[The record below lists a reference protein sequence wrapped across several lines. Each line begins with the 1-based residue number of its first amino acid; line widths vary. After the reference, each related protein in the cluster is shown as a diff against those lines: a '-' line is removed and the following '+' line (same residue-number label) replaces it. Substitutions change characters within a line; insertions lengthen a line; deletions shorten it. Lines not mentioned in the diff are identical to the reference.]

1 MDISSMALRT
11 VVRGGRIVTMDGDI
25 RADLVIDDHQIVAM
39 LADSSGVEGDT
50 DIDAT
55 DLLILPG
62 MVETWFPAPWMHDIN
77 AGDLPHFLQT
87 AAMAGGLT
95 SIAAEPGDAPT
106 DVGTPS
112 HLSLDAAIWLPV
124 DADTLPTSQQIDR
137 MKRVGMIGVSTSLI
151 GEHGLTDAELYQLMR
166 VLAEHGLPLAI
177 QPLHGEISPRDPISE
192 SLVTS
197 MLMLMA
203 EATGGWV
210 HLHGITTADAV
221 RIAIAARD
229 RGVSVTMS
237 VPALYLAVTAES
249 GRALRVRPPF
259 RTQHDIEELW
269 SYILAEQV
277 DCVSVTPF
285 RGGENG
291 EILTDAQTALSL
303 FWHEAVT
310 RRGMSPSQAV
320 RMLAT
325 NPAQI
330 LGIFPQKGSLRIGSD
345 ADLLLFDPEATW
357 TVTNEDALDGTGLS
371 PIHGSELTGFI
382 VRVLSHGRT
391 VYDAVHHHD
400 DSLVI
405 PGTGKLLHRL

>member
-11 VVRGGRIVTMDGDI
+11 VVRGGRIVTMDGDMH
-25 RADLVIDDHQIVAM
+25 ADLVIDDHSIVAM
-39 LADSSGVEGDT
+39 LADSSGVEGDNV
-50 DIDAT
+50 IDAT

-62 MVETWFPAPWMHDIN
+62 MVETWFPAPWMHDID
-77 AGDLPHFLQT
+77 AGELPHLLQT
-87 AAMAGGLT
+87 AMLAGGLT
-95 SIAAEPGDAPT
+95 SVAAEPGDAPA

-124 DADTLPTSQQIDR
+124 DADSLPTSQQIGR
-137 MKRVGMIGVSTSLI
+137 MKRVGMIGVSTTLM
-151 GEHGLTDAELYQLMR
+151 GERGLTDAELYELMQ
-166 VLAEHGLPLAI
+166 VLAAHGLPLAI
-177 QPLHGEISPRDPISE
+177 QPLHRDISPRDPLSE

-197 MLMLMA
+197 TLMLMA
-203 EATGGWV
+203 ESTGAWI
-210 HLHGITTADAV
+210 HLHGMTTADAV
-221 RIAIAARD
+221 RIAIYGRD

-259 RTQHDIEELW
+259 RTRKDIEELW
-269 SYILAEQV
+269 GFILAEQV

-285 RGGENG
+285 RSGENG
-291 EILTDAQTALSL
+291 EIMTDAQTALSL
-303 FWHEAVT
+303 FWHEAVS
-310 RRGMSPSQAV
+310 RRGMSTSQAV

-330 LGIFPQKGSLRIGSD
+330 LGVFPQKGSLRIGSD
-345 ADLLLFDPEATW
+345 ADLILFDPESTW
-357 TVTNEDALDGTGLS
+357 TAANEDALDGTGLS

-391 VYDAVHHHD
+391 VYDAEHHED

-405 PGTGKLLHRL
+405 PGTGKLLHRI

>member
-39 LADSSGVEGDT
+39 LADSGGVEGDT
-50 DIDAT
+50 SIDAT

-62 MVETWFPAPWMHDIN
+62 MVETWFPAAWLHDID
-77 AGDLPHFLQT
+77 AGELPHRVQT
-87 AAMAGGLT
+87 AALAGGLT
-95 SIAAEPGDAPT
+95 TIAAEPGEVPS

-112 HLSLDAAIWLPV
+112 HLSLDAALWLPV
-124 DADTLPTSQQIDR
+124 TAESLPTSQQIGR
-137 MKRVGMIGVSTSLI
+137 MQRVGMIGISTTLV
-151 GEHGLTDAELYQLMR
+151 GEHGLTDAELYQLMQ

-192 SLVTS
+192 SLVTNT
-197 MLMLMA
+197 LMVMA
-203 EATGGWV
+203 ESTGAWV

-221 RIAIAARD
+221 RTAIAARD

-237 VPALYLAVTAES
+237 VPALYLAVAAES
-249 GRALRVRPPF
+249 GRSLRVRPPF
-259 RTQHDIEELW
+259 RSQRDVDELW
-269 SYILAEQV
+269 AYILAEQV
-277 DCVSVTPF
+277 DCVSVTPI
-285 RGGENG
+285 RGSENG
-291 EILTDAQTALSL
+291 EIVTDAQTALSL
-303 FWHEAVT
+303 FWHEAVA
-310 RRGMSPSQAV
+310 RRGMSASQAV

-330 LGIFPQKGSLRIGSD
+330 LGVFPAKGGLRIGSD
-345 ADLLLFDPEATW
+345 ADLVLFDPEATW
-357 TVTNEDALDGTGLS
+357 TATNEDALDGTGLC

-382 VRVLSHGRT
+382 ARVLCNGRT
-391 VYDAVHHHD
+391 VYDAEHHED

>member
-1 MDISSMALRT
+1 MDVSSMALRT

-39 LADSSGVEGDT
+39 LADASGVEGDT
-50 DIDAT
+50 DIDAS

-62 MVETWFPAPWMHDIN
+62 MVETWFPAPWMHDID
-77 AGDLPHFLQT
+77 AGDKPHLLQT

-95 SIAAEPGDAPT
+95 SIAAEPGDTPG

-124 DADTLPTSQQIDR
+124 TAENLPTSQQIGR
-137 MKRVGMIGVSTSLI
+137 MKRVGMIGVSTSLL
-151 GEHGLTDAELYQLMR
+151 GEHGLTDAELYQLMQ

-177 QPLHGEISPRDPISE
+177 QPLHGEISVRDPISE

-203 EATGGWV
+203 ESTGAWI

-229 RGVSVTMS
+229 RGVNVTIS
-237 VPALYLAVTAES
+237 VPALYLAIAAES

-259 RTQHDIEELW
+259 RPQSDVDELW
-269 SYILAEQV
+269 NYILAEQV
-277 DCVSVTPF
+277 DCVSVTPL
-285 RGGENG
+285 RSGENG
-291 EILTDAQTALSL
+291 GHVTDAQTALSL

-310 RRGMSPSQAV
+310 RRGMSYSQAV

-330 LGIFPQKGSLRIGSD
+330 LGVFPQKGALRIGSD
-345 ADLLLFDPEATW
+345 ADLLLFDPEGTW
-357 TVTNEDALDGTGLS
+357 TATNDDALDGSKLS
-371 PIHGSELTGFI
+371 PIHDTDLTGFI

-391 VYDAVHHHD
+391 VYDAEHHHD

-405 PGTGKLLHRL
+405 PGTGKLLHRI

>member
-11 VVRGGRIVTMDGDI
+11 VVRGGRIITMDGDI

-39 LADSSGVEGDT
+39 LADASGVEGDT

-77 AGDLPHFLQT
+77 AGDVAHKLQT
-87 AAMAGGLT
+87 ASLAGGLT
-95 SIAAEPGDAPT
+95 SIAAEPGTTPD

-112 HLSLDAAIWLPV
+112 HLSLDTAIWLPI
-124 DADTLPTSQQIDR
+124 DSQTLPTSQQIGR
-137 MKRVGMIGVSTSLI
+137 MKRVGMIGVSTTLL
-151 GEHGLTDAELYQLMR
+151 GQHGLTDAELYQLMQ

-177 QPLHGEISPRDPISE
+177 QPLHGEISSRNPLSE

-203 EATGGWV
+203 EESGAWV
-210 HLHGITTADAV
+210 HLHGITTAESV

-229 RGVSVTMS
+229 RGVGVTMS

-259 RTQHDIEELW
+259 RSQQDIEELW
-269 SYILAEQV
+269 TYILAEQV
-277 DCVSVTPF
+277 DCVGVTPF
-285 RGGENG
+285 RSGENG
-291 EILTDAQTALSL
+291 ALATDAQTTLSL
-303 FWHEAVT
+303 FWHEAVS
-310 RRGMSPSQAV
+310 RRGMSASQAV

-330 LGIFPQKGSLRIGSD
+330 LGVFPQKGALRIGSD
-345 ADLLLFDPEATW
+345 ADLVLFDPEATW
-357 TVTNEDALDGTGLS
+357 TATNDDALDGTGLS
-371 PIHGSELTGFI
+371 PIHGSELTGLI
-382 VRVLSHGRT
+382 VRVMSHGRT
-391 VYDAVHHHD
+391 VYDAEHHED

-405 PGTGKLLHRL
+405 PGTGKLLHRT

>member
-11 VVRGGRIVTMDGDI
+11 VVRGGRIITMDGDI

-39 LADSSGVEGDT
+39 LADASGVEGDT

-77 AGDLPHFLQT
+77 AGDVAHKLQT
-87 AAMAGGLT
+87 ASLAGGLT
-95 SIAAEPGDAPT
+95 SIAAEPGTTPD

-112 HLSLDAAIWLPV
+112 HLSLDTAIWLPI
-124 DADTLPTSQQIDR
+124 DAQTLPTSQQIGR
-137 MKRVGMIGVSTSLI
+137 MKRVGMIGVSTTLL
-151 GEHGLTDAELYQLMR
+151 GQHGLTDAELYQLMQ

-177 QPLHGEISPRDPISE
+177 QPLHGEISSRNPLSE

-203 EATGGWV
+203 EESGAWV
-210 HLHGITTADAV
+210 HLHGITTAESV

-229 RGVSVTMS
+229 RGVGVTMS

-259 RTQHDIEELW
+259 RSQQDIEELW
-269 SYILAEQV
+269 TYILAEQV
-277 DCVSVTPF
+277 DCVGVTPF
-285 RGGENG
+285 RSGENG
-291 EILTDAQTALSL
+291 ALATDAQTTLSL
-303 FWHEAVT
+303 FWHEAVS
-310 RRGMSPSQAV
+310 RRGMSASQAV

-330 LGIFPQKGSLRIGSD
+330 LGVFPQKGALRIGSD
-345 ADLLLFDPEATW
+345 ADLVLFDPEATW
-357 TVTNEDALDGTGLS
+357 TATNDDALDGTGLS
-371 PIHGSELTGFI
+371 PIHGSELTGLI
-382 VRVLSHGRT
+382 VRVMSHGRT
-391 VYDAVHHHD
+391 VYDAEHHED

-405 PGTGKLLHRL
+405 PGTGKLLHRT

>member
-1 MDISSMALRT
+1 MDVSSMALRT

-39 LADSSGVEGDT
+39 LADASGVDGDT

-77 AGDLPHFLQT
+77 AGETPHLVQT
-87 AAMAGGLT
+87 AALAGGLT
-95 SIAAEPGDAPT
+95 SIAAEPGDTPG

-112 HLSLDAAIWLPV
+112 HLSVDAAIWLPV
-124 DADTLPTSQQIDR
+124 NAENLPTSQQIGR
-137 MKRVGMIGVSTSLI
+137 MKRVGMIGVSTSLL
-151 GEHGLTDAELYQLMR
+151 GEQGLTDAELYQLMK
-166 VLAEHGLPLAI
+166 VLAEHSLPLAI
-177 QPLHGEISPRDPISE
+177 QPLHGEISLRDPLSE

-203 EATGGWV
+203 ESTGAWV

-229 RGVSVTMS
+229 RGVNVTIS
-237 VPALYLAVTAES
+237 VPALYLAIAAES

-259 RTQHDIEELW
+259 RSQSDVDELW
-269 SYILAEQV
+269 NYILAEQV
-277 DCVSVTPF
+277 DCVSVTPM
-285 RGGENG
+285 RSGENG
-291 EILTDAQTALSL
+291 DFVTDAQTALSL

-310 RRGMSPSQAV
+310 RRGMSSSQAV

-330 LGIFPQKGSLRIGSD
+330 LGIFPQKGALRIGSD
-345 ADLLLFDPEATW
+345 ADLLLFDPEGTW
-357 TVTNEDALDGTGLS
+357 TATNDDALDGSDLS
-371 PIHGSELTGFI
+371 PIHGTDLTGFI

-391 VYDAVHHHD
+391 VYDAEHHHD

-405 PGTGKLLHRL
+405 PGTGKLLHRI

>member
-11 VVRGGRIVTMDGDI
+11 VVRGGRIITMDGDI

-55 DLLILPG
+55 DLLLLPG
-62 MVETWFPAPWMHDIN
+62 MVETWFPAPWLHDID
-77 AGDLPHFLQT
+77 AGSQAHLIQ
-87 AAMAGGLT
+87 AAAVAGGLT
-95 SIAAEPGDAPT
+95 SMAAEPGNAPA

-124 DADTLPTSQQIDR
+124 DANSLPTSHQISR
-137 MKRVGMIGVSTSLI
+137 MKRVGMIGVSTTLI
-151 GEHGLTDAELYQLMR
+151 GEHGLTDAELYQLMQA
-166 VLAEHGLPLAI
+166 LAEHGLPLAI

-203 EATGGWV
+203 EATSAWV
-210 HLHGITTADAV
+210 HLHGITTANAV
-221 RIAIAARD
+221 RTAVAARD

-237 VPALYLAVTAES
+237 VPALYLAVAAES

-259 RTQHDIEELW
+259 RTQNDVDELW

-277 DCVSVTPF
+277 DCVSITPM

-291 EILTDAQTALSL
+291 ETVTDAQTALPL

-310 RRGMSPSQAV
+310 RRGMSTSQAV

-330 LGIFPQKGSLRIGSD
+330 LGIFPKKGALRIGSD
-345 ADLLLFDPEATW
+345 ADLMLLDAGSSWTATNDD
-357 TVTNEDALDGTGLS
+357 VLDGTGLC
-371 PIHGSELTGFI
+371 PIHGTELTGFV

-391 VYDAVHHHD
+391 VYDAEHHND
-400 DSLVI
+400 NSLVI
-405 PGTGKLLHRL
+405 PGTGRLLHRT

>member
-1 MDISSMALRT
+1 MDVSSMALRT

-39 LADSSGVEGDT
+39 LADASGVEGDN

-55 DLLILPG
+55 DLLVLPG
-62 MVETWFPAPWMHDIN
+62 MVETWYPARWMHDVN
-77 AGDLPHFLQT
+77 AGKAAHLLQT

-124 DADTLPTSQQIDR
+124 TAETVPTSQQIGR
-137 MKRVGMIGVSTSLI
+137 MKRVGMIGVSTSLL
-151 GEHGLTDAELYQLMR
+151 GEQGLTDAELYQLLQ

-177 QPLHGEISPRDPISE
+177 QPLHGEISLRDPISE

-203 EATGGWV
+203 ESTGAWI
-210 HLHGITTADAV
+210 HLHGVTTADAV

-229 RGVSVTMS
+229 RGVNVTIS
-237 VPALYLAVTAES
+237 VPALYLALAAES
-249 GRALRVRPPF
+249 GKALRVRPPF
-259 RTQHDIEELW
+259 RSQRDVDELW
-269 SYILAEQV
+269 NYILAEQV
-277 DCVSVTPF
+277 DCVSVTPM

-291 EILTDAQTALSL
+291 DIVTDAQTALGL
-303 FWHEAVT
+303 FWHEAVS
-310 RRGMSPSQAV
+310 RRDMSSSQAV
-320 RMLAT
+320 RMLAS

-330 LGIFPQKGSLRIGSD
+330 LGVFPQKGALRIGSD
-345 ADLLLFDPEATW
+345 ADLLLFDPQGTW
-357 TVTNEDALDGTGLS
+357 TATNDDALDGTGLS
-371 PIHGSELTGFI
+371 PIHDTELTGFI

-391 VYDAVHHHD
+391 VYDAEHHHD

-405 PGTGKLLHRL
+405 PGTGKLLHRI

>member
-11 VVRGGRIVTMDGDI
+11 VVRGGRIITMDGDI

-39 LADSSGVEGDT
+39 LADSSGVEGDA
-50 DIDAT
+50 DIDAS

-62 MVETWFPAPWMHDIN
+62 MVETWFPAPWMHDID
-77 AGDLPHFLQT
+77 AGDLPHYLQT
-87 AAMAGGLT
+87 AALAGGLT
-95 SIAAEPGDAPT
+95 SIAAEPGDAPD

-112 HLSLDAAIWLPV
+112 HLSLDAAIWLPI
-124 DADTLPTSQQIDR
+124 DATSLPTSQQISR
-137 MKRVGMIGVSTSLI
+137 MKRVGMIGVSTSLM
-151 GEHGLTDAELYQLMR
+151 GEHGLTDAELYQLMQ

-197 MLMLMA
+197 MLVLMA
-203 EATGGWV
+203 ETTGAWI
-210 HLHGITTADAV
+210 HLHGMTTAAAV

-229 RGVSVTMS
+229 RGVSITMS

-259 RTQHDIEELW
+259 RTRQDIEELW

-285 RGGENG
+285 RGGETG
-291 EILTDAQTALSL
+291 EIATDAQTALSL
-303 FWHEAVT
+303 FWHEAVS
-310 RRGMSPSQAV
+310 RRGMSSSQAV

-330 LGIFPQKGSLRIGSD
+330 LGVFPQKGALRIGSD
-345 ADLLLFDPEATW
+345 ADLVLFDPEATW
-357 TVTNEDALDGTGLS
+357 IAANEDALDGTGLS
-371 PIHGSELTGFI
+371 PIHGSELTGLI
-382 VRVLSHGRT
+382 VRVMSHGRT
-391 VYDAVHHHD
+391 VYNAEQHDD

-405 PGTGKLLHRL
+405 PGTGKLLHRI

>member
-11 VVRGGRIVTMDGDI
+11 VVRGGRIITMDGDI

-39 LADSSGVEGDT
+39 LADASGVEGDT

-62 MVETWFPAPWMHDIN
+62 MMETWFPAPWMHDIN
-77 AGDLPHFLQT
+77 AGDVAHKLQT
-87 AAMAGGLT
+87 ASLAGGLT
-95 SIAAEPGDAPT
+95 SIAAEPGTTPD

-112 HLSLDAAIWLPV
+112 HLSLDTAIWLPI
-124 DADTLPTSQQIDR
+124 DAQTLPTSQQIGR
-137 MKRVGMIGVSTSLI
+137 MKRVGMIGVSTTLL
-151 GEHGLTDAELYQLMR
+151 GQHGLTDAELYQLMQ

-177 QPLHGEISPRDPISE
+177 QPLHGEISSRNPLSE

-203 EATGGWV
+203 EESGAWV
-210 HLHGITTADAV
+210 HLHGITTAESV

-229 RGVSVTMS
+229 RGVGVTMS

-259 RTQHDIEELW
+259 RSQQDIEELW
-269 SYILAEQV
+269 TYILAEQV
-277 DCVSVTPF
+277 DCVGVTPF
-285 RGGENG
+285 RSGENG
-291 EILTDAQTALSL
+291 ALATDAQTTLSL
-303 FWHEAVT
+303 FWHEAVS
-310 RRGMSPSQAV
+310 RRGMSASQAV

-330 LGIFPQKGSLRIGSD
+330 LGVFPQKGALRIGSD
-345 ADLLLFDPEATW
+345 ADLVLFDPEATW
-357 TVTNEDALDGTGLS
+357 TATNDDALDGTGLS
-371 PIHGSELTGFI
+371 PIHGSELTGLI
-382 VRVLSHGRT
+382 VRVMSHGRT
-391 VYDAVHHHD
+391 VYDAEHHED

-405 PGTGKLLHRL
+405 PGTGKLLHRT

>member
-1 MDISSMALRT
+1 MDISTMALRT
-11 VVRGGRIVTMDGDI
+11 VVRGGRIVTMDGDM

-39 LADSSGVEGDT
+39 LADAAGVEGDNE
-50 DIDAT
+50 IDAS
-55 DLLILPG
+55 DLIILPG
-62 MVETWFPAPWMHDIN
+62 MVETWFPAPWLHDID
-77 AGDLPHFLQT
+77 AGDVPHRVQ
-87 AAMAGGLT
+87 AAALAGGLT
-95 SIAAEPGDAPT
+95 AIAAEPGNAPA

-124 DADTLPTSQQIDR
+124 SAESLPTSQQIAR
-137 MKRVGMIGVSTSLI
+137 MKRVGMIGVSTTLV
-151 GEHGLTDAELYQLMR
+151 GEHGLTDAELYQLMQ

-197 MLMLMA
+197 TLMVMA
-203 EATGGWV
+203 EATGAWV

-221 RIAIAARD
+221 RTAIAARD

-237 VPALYLAVTAES
+237 VPALYLAISAEDA
-249 GRALRVRPPF
+249 RALRVRPPF
-259 RTQHDIEELW
+259 RSQHDVDELW

-277 DCVSVTPF
+277 DCVSITPI

-291 EILTDAQTALSL
+291 DIATDAQTALSL

-310 RRGMSPSQAV
+310 RRGMSASQAV

-330 LGIFPQKGSLRIGSD
+330 LGVFPMKGSLRIGSD
-345 ADLLLFDPEATW
+345 ADLILFDPGAEW
-357 TVTNEDALDGTGLS
+357 TATNEDALDGTGLC
-371 PIHGSELTGFI
+371 PIHGKDITGFI

-391 VYDAVHHHD
+391 VYDAEHHED
-400 DSLVI
+400 DRLVI
-405 PGTGKLLHRL
+405 PGTGKLMHRS

>member
-39 LADSSGVEGDT
+39 LADSGGVDGDT

-62 MVETWFPAPWMHDIN
+62 MVETWFPAPWLHDID
-77 AGDLPHFLQT
+77 AGNYPHRLQT

-95 SIAAEPGDAPT
+95 SIAAEPGDAPA

-112 HLSLDAAIWLPV
+112 HLSLDAAVWLPV
-124 DADTLPTSQQIDR
+124 TAETLPNSQQIGR
-137 MKRVGMIGVSTSLI
+137 MKRVGMIGVSTTLI
-151 GEHGLTDAELYQLMR
+151 GEQGLTDAELYQLMQ

-203 EATGGWV
+203 ESTGAWV
-210 HLHGITTADAV
+210 HLHGVTTASAV
-221 RIAIAARD
+221 RTAIAARD
-229 RGVSVTMS
+229 RGVSVTIS
-237 VPALYLAVTAES
+237 VPALYLAVAAES

-259 RTQHDIEELW
+259 RTRRDVDELW
-269 SYILAEQV
+269 TYILAEQV
-277 DCVSVTPF
+277 DCVSVTPI
-285 RGGENG
+285 RGGDNG
-291 EILTDAQTALSL
+291 EIITDAQTALSL

-330 LGIFPQKGSLRIGSD
+330 LGVFPQKGALRIGSD
-345 ADLLLFDPEATW
+345 ADLVLFDPEGVWTAT
-357 TVTNEDALDGTGLS
+357 NDDALDGTGLC

-382 VRVLSHGRT
+382 LRVLSHGRT
-391 VYDAVHHHD
+391 VYDAEHHDD

-405 PGTGKLLHRL
+405 PGTGRLLHRI

>member
-1 MDISSMALRT
+1 MDGSSMALRT

-55 DLLILPG
+55 DLLVLPG
-62 MVETWFPAPWMHDIN
+62 MVETWFPAPWLHDIN
-77 AGDLPHFLQT
+77 AGDASHLLQT

-95 SIAAEPGDAPT
+95 SIAAEPGDAPA

-112 HLSLDAAIWLPV
+112 HLSLDAAIWLPIN
-124 DADTLPTSQQIDR
+124 ADNLPTSQQIGR
-137 MKRVGMIGVSTSLI
+137 MKRVGMIGVSTSLL
-151 GEHGLTDAELYQLMR
+151 GQQGLTDAELYQLMH

-177 QPLHGEISPRDPISE
+177 QPLHGEISLRDPVSE

-203 EATGGWV
+203 ESTGAWV
-210 HLHGITTADAV
+210 HLHGVTTADAV

-229 RGVSVTMS
+229 RGVNVTIS
-237 VPALYLAVTAES
+237 VPALYLAVAAES

-259 RTQHDIEELW
+259 RSQQDVEELW
-269 SYILAEQV
+269 NYVLAEQV
-277 DCVSVTPF
+277 DCVSVTPM

-291 EILTDAQTALSL
+291 DVVTDAQTALSL

-310 RRGMSPSQAV
+310 RRGMSSSQAV
-320 RMLAT
+320 RMMAT

-330 LGIFPQKGSLRIGSD
+330 LGIFPQKGALRIGSD
-345 ADLLLFDPEATW
+345 ADFVLFDPEATW
-357 TVTNEDALDGTGLS
+357 TATNDDALDGSELS
-371 PIHGSELTGFI
+371 PIHGTELTGFI

-391 VYDAVHHHD
+391 VYDAEHHHD

-405 PGTGKLLHRL
+405 PGTGKLLHRI

>member
-1 MDISSMALRT
+1 MDVSTMALRT

-39 LADSSGVEGDT
+39 LADASGVEGDT

-77 AGDLPHFLQT
+77 AGDVPHLLQT
-87 AAMAGGLT
+87 AALAGGLT
-95 SIAAEPGDAPT
+95 SVAAEPGDAPS

-112 HLSLDAAIWLPV
+112 HLALDAAIWLPV
-124 DADTLPTSQQIDR
+124 TADNLPTSQQIGR
-137 MKRVGMIGVSTSLI
+137 MKRVGMIGVSTSLL
-151 GEHGLTDAELYQLMR
+151 GEHGLTDAELYQLMK

-177 QPLHGEISPRDPISE
+177 QPLHGEISLRDPISE

-203 EATGGWV
+203 ESTGAWV

-229 RGVSVTMS
+229 RGVNVTMS
-237 VPALYLAVTAES
+237 VPALYLAIAAES

-259 RTQHDIEELW
+259 RSQNDVDELW
-269 SYILAEQV
+269 NYILAEQV
-277 DCVSVTPF
+277 DCVSVTPM
-285 RGGENG
+285 RSGENG
-291 EILTDAQTALSL
+291 DYVTDAQTALSL
-303 FWHEAVT
+303 FWHEAVS
-310 RRGMSPSQAV
+310 RRGMSSSQAV

-330 LGIFPQKGSLRIGSD
+330 LGIFPQKGALRIGSD
-345 ADLLLFDPEATW
+345 ADLLLFDPEGTW
-357 TVTNEDALDGTGLS
+357 TATNDDALDGSGLS
-371 PIHGSELTGFI
+371 PIHDTEITGFI
-382 VRVLSHGRT
+382 VRVISHGRT
-391 VYDAVHHHD
+391 VYDAEHHHD

-405 PGTGKLLHRL
+405 AGTGKLLHRI